1 MLLSEYN
8 WLADENIH
16 PQLILH
22 FQKKINITTVSEAGL
37 QGNPDTDILE
47 YAYQNNQVV
56 LTQDS
61 DFGKLIFVNKM
72 KFSGVVYLRP
82 GHLHSTVHIKT
93 LEYLLH
99 GNIETKSPF
108 LLVAENISGHIT
120 VRLRNNIIVL

>member
-1 MLLSEYN
+1 MLLQEYH

-22 FQKKINITTVSEAGL
+22 FQKKIKITTLSEAGL
-37 QGNPDTDILE
+37 QSKPDTEIQE

-72 KFSGVVYLRP
+72 KFNGVVYLRP
-82 GHLHSTVHIKT
+82 GHLFSDVHIKT
-93 LEYLLH
+93 MEYLLQA
-99 GNIETKSPF
+99 NINTESPF
-108 LLVAENISGHIT
+108 LLVAENISGYIA
-120 VRLRNNIIVL
+120 VRLRNNIIVF